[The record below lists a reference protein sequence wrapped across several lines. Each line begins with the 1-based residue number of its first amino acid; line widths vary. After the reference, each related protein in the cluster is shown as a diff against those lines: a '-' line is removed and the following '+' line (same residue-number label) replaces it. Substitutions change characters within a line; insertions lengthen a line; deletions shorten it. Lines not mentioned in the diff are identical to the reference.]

1 MHTGQTI
8 LTIAAMTILV
18 LAILNFNRNL
28 TKVSDSLDQERFKL
42 EALSMLSSYVEMTSQ
57 HYFDEASTDTSVAAV
72 LGDFTPPKFLGM
84 EANDTTGF
92 DDFDDYHGVTLQDT
106 GRSGLV
112 YNVSFRVDYIR
123 LVGTSVVSSGNQEY
137 SKRMQISITDS
148 YDPPLL
154 FKPSDPAVHDTV
166 QLSFILSYWFYN

>member
-1 MHTGQTI
+1 
-8 LTIAAMTILV
+8 
-18 LAILNFNRNL
+18 
-28 TKVSDSLDQERFKL
+28 
-42 EALSMLSSYVEMTSQ
+42 
-57 HYFDEASTDTSVAAV
+57 
-72 LGDFTPPKFLGM
+72 M